1 MLDNAHIDRSAR
13 GCFPSEPLEVGAQPK
28 GHLPRARHWHAGP
41 SRKRSN
47 GRRCRPRACAGGHRS
62 RSRGCRQRQRRGVHA
77 IGRSGCQLGSH
88 YITRFQCGIVAG
100 RPRRNHANRSRG
112 GRRALYWRGLLGRMH
127 ERHELSC
134 VCQVQGGYLHAHG
147 EEEELSWDLDE
158 GGVNLLSSNGGVGL
172 HAPARLERS
181 VRFKRLDAIC
191 RQLRN
196 LRGLRPTGALT
207 AILLSLSP
215 TGVRTAAASDALAIP
230 AQDVPEFRL
239 SAMPLLEIGREG
251 NPAFQFTS
259 ITSVRLFD
267 DGRVVVSDAG
277 AREIRVFAS
286 DGAHL
291 ITLGG
296 PGDGPGEFQS
306 LDGLWTIEQTVIRA
320 WDAESQRITTFS
332 ADPLD
337 ASVQTQRVHTP
348 VNSGLRNPP
357 QAFLGA
363 FPNGDAV
370 LASLA
375 FGGSPGPG
383 PIPVADRWFLGR
395 FGPDGT
401 FRELLGELRGMR
413 RLRGFPLPFSPL
425 PRVAL
430 AGDSVFVADGY
441 EARISLLVPERV
453 PSPGDFVFPSRV
465 ETPSVGEVWESLEAA
480 LEAEGGSLFLERMDD
495 MPRPEAFPEVGG
507 MLPAEESTGRP
518 NGILWMQRYN
528 PFVDSVWLGDV
539 LLRPSA
545 GGEWILF
552 DGDGTVTAILR
563 VPDTFIPMHIAG
575 DRLAGIVID
584 LLGVERVAVYS
595 LESDAGHFEASNS
608 DFLNRW

>member
-1 MLDNAHIDRSAR
+1 MRLANAARRRSR
-13 GCFPSEPLEVGAQPK
+13 
-28 GHLPRARHWHAGP
+28 
-41 SRKRSN
+41 
-47 GRRCRPRACAGGHRS
+47 
-62 RSRGCRQRQRRGVHA
+62 RSRGFVH
-77 IGRSGCQLGSH
+77 
-88 YITRFQCGIVAG
+88 
-100 RPRRNHANRSRG
+100 
-112 GRRALYWRGLLGRMH
+112 GLLGR
-127 ERHELSC
+127 
-134 VCQVQGGYLHAHG
+134 GGLR
-147 EEEELSWDLDE
+147 
-158 GGVNLLSSNGGVGL
+158 
-172 HAPARLERS
+172 APAQLEGN

-191 RQLRN
+191 RRLRN
-196 LRGLRPTGALT
+196 PTGLRPTGALT

-215 TGVRTAAASDALAIP
+215 TGVRTAAALDAFAIA
-230 AQDVPEFRL
+230 AQDVPEFRPG
-239 SAMPLLEIGREG
+239 ATPLLEIGREG
-251 NPAFQFTS
+251 HPAFQFAS
-259 ITSVRLFD
+259 ITGVRLFD

-277 AREIRVFAS
+277 AREIRVFSS

-306 LDGLWTIEQTVIRA
+306 LDGLWTLGEGVIRA
-320 WDAESQRITTFS
+320 WDAENQRITTFS
-332 ADPLD
+332 ANPLN
-337 ASVQTQRVHTP
+337 ALARTQRVQTP

-363 FPNGDAV
+363 FSNGDVV

-375 FGGSPGPG
+375 FGGPPGPS
-383 PIPVADRWFLGR
+383 PVADRWFLGR
-395 FGPDGT
+395 FGSDGS

-425 PRVAL
+425 PRVAV

-453 PSPGDFVFPSRV
+453 SSPGHFAFPPRI
-465 ETPSVGEVWESLEAA
+465 ETPSAGEAWESLQAA
-480 LEAEGGSLFLERMDD
+480 LAAEGGGLLLERMGD

-507 MLPAEESTGRP
+507 MLPAEESTGKR
-518 NGILWMQRYN
+518 NGILWVQRYN

-539 LLRPSA
+539 LRPGA

-552 DGDGTVTAILR
+552 DADGTVTAVLR
-563 VPDTFIPMHIAG
+563 IPDTFIPMHIAG

-595 LESDAGHFEASNS
+595 LESDPGHFDDSENPPLAVGE
-608 DFLNRW
+608 NRD